1 MNKGSL
7 VHEDYFDLFKNNNI
21 NYNKYTSSQ
30 IQPSSLDLTL
40 SAECYEI
47 EASFLSPNTNIRDK
61 LINIVNKKIDL
72 NEVYIFKKNIT
83 YIVRLN
89 EKLNLKNDIFGK
101 CNPKSSTGRLDIFCR
116 AILNFSDEYEKIDIK
131 LNNFSQEFFNNYSDL
146 LMIFQNNTMLHNKL
160 RKIALLLEKDEWVN
174 FIDTNI
180 FFNDI
185 SNEEAL
191 KKLNNILITSQDKRL
206 IDFAKK
212 KIKLIS
218 NE

>member
-1 MNKGSL
+1 METKA
-7 VHEDYFDLFKNNNI
+7 DLLIPYGYQEEAMRFYQKIYDKDNNNHHI
-21 NYNKYTSSQ
+21 KK
-30 IQPSSLDLTL
+30 IMF
-40 SAECYEI
+40 EI
-47 EASFLSPNTNIRDK
+47 EYD
-61 LINIVNKKIDL
+61 KID
-72 NEVYIFKKNIT
+72 K
-83 YIVRLN
+83 
-89 EKLNLKNDIFGK
+89 
-101 CNPKSSTGRLDIFCR
+101 
-116 AILNFSDEYEKIDIK
+116 K

-160 RKIALLLEKDEWVN
+160 RKIALLLGKDEWVN

-191 KKLNNILITSQDKRL
+191 KKLNNILITSQDKKL
-206 IDFAKK
+206 IDFTKK